1 MHTILSTCIN
11 SLHSIAGDTHHSAS
25 PIGLWLLLATSA
37 SATEKGSIERTR
49 AEKVLGMP
57 VEQAMA
63 VVEELLTPEKEDN
76 DSLFSEVDQELTG
89 DPFDEL
95 SIVDVLFEYDGPR
108 IFIAKDKTDNLFL
121 ANQVDEDETTDT
133 FLYVPVSR
141 KRVRAIC
148 RGDITLREAFTES
161 ETGTVY
167 QIVFDNVAKDIK
179 ETRVLPL
186 KDTDLQE
193 SYLPGPTARID
204 GSELAEEY
212 AAFPRQ
218 NSDAVRTAMASWVR
232 GSNLKD
238 LHKWAKTMGVGTIPY
253 EPEEDLYA
261 WLRALPSI
269 IEHGPLP
276 TNEEANAWVAEK
288 TDGMIESLPLEITGE
303 TFMVLLS
310 AIVAKTRWVNPL
322 REITNHDY
330 LGGAFKNATKV
341 LVSASEHHVFVKDTD
356 IGKVGVH
363 VAKGDNGLDVYSV
376 IADPKY
382 DYRDVIRVA
391 HEISVQDISDD
402 MGIPL
407 AQLQVDASGLYEV
420 HTINSPNGDQ
430 AVAYLPKW
438 KTETSLKGLQNHPDL
453 GFGDIASAISERGRL
468 NPADT
473 QAIVQQDVVAE
484 YTATGFQAA
493 AVTQMNMMTRCAMPD
508 YDKAL
513 KLLIEFNHPYAVVA
527 IVRDDSI
534 WSGTPVFSSWVKT
547 PV

>member
-25 PIGLWLLLATSA
+25 PIGLWLLLATSS
-37 SATEKGSIERTR
+37 SATEKGSLERIR

-63 VVEELLTPEKEDN
+63 VVEELLTPEEEDSG
-76 DSLFSEVDQELTG
+76 SLFSEVDQELTG

-121 ANQVDEDETTDT
+121 ANQIDEDETTET

-141 KRVRAIC
+141 KRLRTIC
-148 RGDITLREAFTES
+148 RGDIPFREAFTHS

-167 QIVFDNVAKDIK
+167 QVILDHSSKDVR

-186 KDTDLQE
+186 SDTDLKE
-193 SYLPGPTARID
+193 SSLPGPDLRID

-212 AAFPRQ
+212 EAFPRQ
-218 NSDAVRTAMASWVR
+218 NSDAIRTAMASWVR
-232 GSNLKD
+232 GANIQD
-238 LHKWAKTMGVGTIPY
+238 LHAWAKVMGVSTTNY
-253 EPEEDLYA
+253 QPEEDLYA
-261 WLRALPSI
+261 WLKALPSV

-276 TNEEANAWVAEK
+276 TNEDADAWVEEK
-288 TDGMIESLPLEITGE
+288 TDGLIKSLPLEITDE

-310 AIVAKTRWVNPL
+310 AIVAKTQWVYPL
-322 REITNHDY
+322 REIPNHDY
-330 LGGAFKNATKV
+330 LGGDFKDATKV
-341 LVSASEHHVFVKDTD
+341 LISASEHNVFIQDTE
-356 IGKVGVH
+356 IGQVGVH
-363 VAKGDNGLDVYSV
+363 VAKGNNGLDVYSV

-382 DYRDVIRVA
+382 DYRDVIRIA
-391 HEISVQDISDD
+391 HEIAAQDIDND

-407 AQLQVDASGLYEV
+407 HQLEVEDSGIYAVDV
-420 HTINSPNGDQ
+420 INSSNGDRT
-430 AVAYLPKW
+430 VAYLPKW
-438 KTETSLKGLQNHPDL
+438 ETETSLKNLQNHPDL
-453 GFGDIASAISERGRL
+453 GFADIAVAISERGSL

-473 QAIVQQDVVAE
+473 KAIVQQDVVAE

-508 YDKAL
+508 YAKAL
-513 KLLIEFNHPYAVVA
+513 QLRIHFDHPYAVVA

-534 WSGTPVFSSWVKT
+534 WSGTPVFSSWVKK